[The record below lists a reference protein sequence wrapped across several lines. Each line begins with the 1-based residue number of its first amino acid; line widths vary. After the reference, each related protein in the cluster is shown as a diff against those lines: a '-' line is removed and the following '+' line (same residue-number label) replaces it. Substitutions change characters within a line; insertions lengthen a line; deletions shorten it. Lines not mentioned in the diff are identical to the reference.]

1 DGKGAIEILHASGR
15 EIQVILLDLRMPRM
29 DGLEFLRHLVNVHPH
44 PVAVVLATA
53 YGDREIEEE
62 FYKGGSLMVLPAG
75 YLRKPFD
82 KQQFKDAVLHAQG
95 LVRTKQRAVEHDG
108 VARVQERLDRVASL
122 VESLHQRTP

>member
-1 DGKGAIEILHASGR
+1 MNERSAVTVLIVDDDEAIRYVYMSLLAEMTITSVCGAEDGLGAIEILHARGR

-75 YLRKPFD
+75 YLRK
-82 KQQFKDAVLHAQG
+82 
-95 LVRTKQRAVEHDG
+95 
-108 VARVQERLDRVASL
+108 
-122 VESLHQRTP
+122 